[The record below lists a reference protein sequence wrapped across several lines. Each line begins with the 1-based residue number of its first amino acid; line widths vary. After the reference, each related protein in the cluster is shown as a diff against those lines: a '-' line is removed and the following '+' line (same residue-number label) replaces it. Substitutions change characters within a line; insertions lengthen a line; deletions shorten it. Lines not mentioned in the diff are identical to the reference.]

1 MKFIPIPNPDETKG
15 EIDTDNGG
23 WASGKN
29 AEVIRGSSF
38 LMEELS
44 WAVMI
49 PAPSEKVIFKIEVFN
64 SEREADARLK
74 ELKPTAYKILM
85 KGEQE

>member
-1 MKFIPIPNPDETKG
+1 MKFIPIPDPDETKR
-15 EIDTDNGG
+15 EINTDNID
-23 WASGKN
+23 WASGRKVG
-29 AEVIRGSSF
+29 VIGGDSS
-38 LMEELS
+38 S

-64 SEREADARLK
+64 SEEEADARLK
-74 ELKPTAYKILM
+74 ELKSTAYKILM